1 MRKFIYLTKD
11 THTPIMIY
19 GKVKPSIKSQPKSG
33 TWILQEYCNS
43 SWNYPCFPEITIER
57 INKLLTFVGEYK
69 DDRNV

>member
-11 THTPIMIY
+11 THVPIMIQW
-19 GKVKPSIKSQPKSG
+19 KVKPSVKSQPKSG
-33 TWILQEYCNS
+33 TWVVKEYCNS
-43 SWNYPCFPEITIER
+43 CWNIPCFPEITIER